1 MGTEWKLEEWRK
13 ASIRYTRYILWR
25 EWWRDYRRWAERQRE
40 RESSTKWTI
49 TPSGVHSRHETRE
62 IYGTAGIVW
71 HVTGTK
77 KCETIPS
84 PPLALPIS
92 RNSDR
97 MVACAT
103 PDCCLL
109 NAAFKF
115 RERLHCVT
123 SYGDRVNEV
132 VVVVVVVVRFEYFFR
147 KKKKHNV
154 FRRRNFDLP
163 PRLNDCIGLKLTSRF
178 FRIIDPFK

>member
-1 MGTEWKLEEWRK
+1 MVFGSLTGAKKKKKKKEREKTWIVYFCGKWERNENSKNEEKLLYTLY
-13 ASIRYTRYILWR
+13 SIYTLARMV
-25 EWWRDYRRWAERQRE
+25 EGVSGRRVERQRE

-62 IYGTAGIVW
+62 IYGTAGIVR

-103 PDCCLL
+103 PDWLPAKC
-109 NAAFKF
+109 
-115 RERLHCVT
+115 
-123 SYGDRVNEV
+123 
-132 VVVVVVVVRFEYFFR
+132 RFQVSR
-147 KKKKHNV
+147 KV
-154 FRRRNFDLP
+154 ALRNQL
-163 PRLNDCIGLKLTSRF
+163 R
-178 FRIIDPFK
+178 

>member
-1 MGTEWKLEEWRK
+1 MLVDRRQGKKKKKRKNLDRIFLREWERNENSKNEENVKLL
-13 ASIRYTRYILWR
+13 YHTRYILSR
-25 EWWRDYRRWAERQRE
+25 EWWRNYRRWTERQRE

-132 VVVVVVVVRFEYFFR
+132 AAAVVVVVRFEYFF
-147 KKKKHNV
+147 KK
-154 FRRRNFDLP
+154 R
-163 PRLNDCIGLKLTSRF
+163 T
-178 FRIIDPFK
+178 

>member
-1 MGTEWKLEEWRK
+1 MRMVEGV
-13 ASIRYTRYILWR
+13 SG
-25 EWWRDYRRWAERQRE
+25 RRVERQRE

-62 IYGTAGIVW
+62 IYGTAGIVR

-103 PDCCLL
+103 PDWLPAKC
-109 NAAFKF
+109 
-115 RERLHCVT
+115 
-123 SYGDRVNEV
+123 
-132 VVVVVVVVRFEYFFR
+132 RFQVSR
-147 KKKKHNV
+147 KV
-154 FRRRNFDLP
+154 ALRNQL
-163 PRLNDCIGLKLTSRF
+163 R
-178 FRIIDPFK
+178 